1 MWLNLKAFYAP
12 LADPKPSELLLS
24 SIAGVLQF
32 VVWMSF
38 LMIGA
43 KNGRDIAGLLR
54 SVFMGYT
61 IWLAYLGV
69 VGVFLFSVIA
79 VYLALKGYRWH
90 SVFLISSN
98 YLYGLIQFFQTEPKI
113 NKSELFSSQS
123 LGQFADPIVWIINLL
138 PLLLLHALY
147 FRALKR

>member
-1 MWLNLKAFYAP
+1 MWLNLKTFYAP

-98 YLYGLIQFFQTEPKI
+98 YLYGLLQFFQ
-113 NKSELFSSQS
+113 SELFSSQS

>member
-12 LADPKPSELLLS
+12 LANAKRSELFLS

-43 KNGRDIAGLLR
+43 KNGRDMAGLLR
-54 SVFMGYT
+54 SVFMGYSV
-61 IWLAYLGV
+61 WLAYLGG

-79 VYLALKGYRWH
+79 VYLALRGYRWH
-90 SVFLISSN
+90 SFILISSN
-98 YLYGLIQFFQTEPKI
+98 YLYGLIQFFKTEPKI
-113 NKSELFSSQS
+113 DNSELFSSQS
-123 LGQFADPIVWIINLL
+123 LGHFSDPIVWIINLL
-138 PLLLLHALY
+138 PLFLLHALY